1 MRIQAATLVATTILL
16 IASQASAQDKA
27 KQGETI
33 FKRTCAACHTVEPG
47 KNKIG
52 PSLAGVVG
60 RKSGSVQGFN
70 YSEAMKKADVTWTD
84 ENLQKYLA
92 DPKGFIP
99 GNRMAFAG
107 LKKEDERKAVIEYLE
122 SVKQAS
128 AGSS

>member
-1 MRIQAATLVATTILL
+1 MRNQAAALVAAMTLL
-16 IASQASAQDKA
+16 ITGHAVAQDKA

-60 RKSGSVQGFN
+60 RKSGSVEGFK
-70 YSEAMKKADVTWTD
+70 YSDAMKKADVTWSE

-128 AGSS
+128 SGSS